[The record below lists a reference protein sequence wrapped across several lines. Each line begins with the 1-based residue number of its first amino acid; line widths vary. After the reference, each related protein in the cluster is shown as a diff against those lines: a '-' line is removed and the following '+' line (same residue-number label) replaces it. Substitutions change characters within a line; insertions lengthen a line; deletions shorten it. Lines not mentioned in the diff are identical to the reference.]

1 MGGLQFSLRAQR
13 KYGLSICCV
22 HVCFGWIL
30 EAGSEF
36 AALFWSDVSFI
47 NLEWECLQEGQMGRV
62 SESTG
67 IPSHFGSSCI
77 RSATPP
83 PPLLFQY
90 SPLLRK
96 GECLLLECSQHS
108 EPCPALEHLCSE
120 LSGSS
125 RRRCV
130 ARGELGGQNWE
141 ASYQGGT
148 LGSFI
153 RLSWAPLSFIF
164 SQIHQ
169 A

>member
-67 IPSHFGSSCI
+67 IPSHFGSSFVLLL
-77 RSATPP
+77 APPP

-130 ARGELGGQNWE
+130 ARGELGGQL
-141 ASYQGGT
+141 SGGT
-148 LGSFI
+148 AGFIHPPVVGSAF
-153 RLSWAPLSFIF
+153 FHF
-164 SQIHQ
+164 
-169 A
+169 